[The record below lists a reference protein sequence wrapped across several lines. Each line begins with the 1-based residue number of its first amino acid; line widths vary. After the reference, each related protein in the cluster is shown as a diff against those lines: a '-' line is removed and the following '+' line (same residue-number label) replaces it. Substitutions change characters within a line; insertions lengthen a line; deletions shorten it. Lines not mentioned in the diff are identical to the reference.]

1 MLFAYIIVYLLFNA
15 LHIYK
20 YYKFIRFLHGMAKSL
35 FYQTLTKSYHITVTI
50 VSYNIITFVNYKII
64 TFVEVRVYN
73 YEEPFTAI
81 FRG

>member
-1 MLFAYIIVYLLFNA
+1 
-15 LHIYK
+15 
-20 YYKFIRFLHGMAKSL
+20 MAKPL
-35 FYQTLTKSYHITVTI
+35 FYQSLTKSYHIMVTI